1 MTRLDIVG
9 VPRALLVLASQ
20 WQIISYKYK
29 MLAIT
34 TNPMIIKFEK
44 IHKQRRMAV
53 DRIKEKVRDIA
64 RDEKKR
70 VREMIDILNE
80 ELPSNGSS

>member
-1 MTRLDIVG
+1 
-9 VPRALLVLASQ
+9 
-20 WQIISYKYK
+20 

-34 TNPMIIKFEK
+34 TNPILIKFEK
-44 IHKQRRMAV
+44 IHKQRRIAV

-70 VREMIDILNE
+70 VKEMIDILNE
-80 ELPSNGSS
+80 ELPSS

>member
-1 MTRLDIVG
+1 MTNNIL
-9 VPRALLVLASQ
+9 
-20 WQIISYKYK
+20 QIK

-44 IHKQRRMAV
+44 IHKQRRIAV

>member
-1 MTRLDIVG
+1 
-9 VPRALLVLASQ
+9 
-20 WQIISYKYK
+20 

-34 TNPMIIKFEK
+34 TNPIIIKFET
-44 IHKQRRMAV
+44 IHKQRRIAV

-70 VREMIDILNE
+70 GREMIDILNE
-80 ELPSNGSS
+80 ELPSNGRS

>member
-1 MTRLDIVG
+1 
-9 VPRALLVLASQ
+9 
-20 WQIISYKYK
+20 
-29 MLAIT
+29 
-34 TNPMIIKFEK
+34 MIIKFEK
-44 IHKQRRMAV
+44 IHKQRRIAV

>member
-1 MTRLDIVG
+1 
-9 VPRALLVLASQ
+9 
-20 WQIISYKYK
+20 
-29 MLAIT
+29 
-34 TNPMIIKFEK
+34 
-44 IHKQRRMAV
+44 MAV